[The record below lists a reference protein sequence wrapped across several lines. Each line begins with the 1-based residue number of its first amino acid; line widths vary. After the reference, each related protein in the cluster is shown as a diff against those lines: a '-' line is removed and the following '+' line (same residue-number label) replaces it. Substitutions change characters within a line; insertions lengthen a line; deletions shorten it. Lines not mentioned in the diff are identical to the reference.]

1 MERSESGDDQA
12 NEEDCGV
19 MAPDATAQD
28 TCTADDAKM
37 QEECAGVDAV
47 GIGSVQPQK
56 PSENE
61 DVIVCISDSDSEDS
75 ILEVA
80 SHEQV
85 YFNSDEV
92 ENEENKENGLAPE
105 NASTIAQPGP
115 TEQNR
120 IVLPLPP
127 LYHVRPSADNPMSN
141 NTTINLP
148 LPPLMLIRRPSEVT
162 PRTVV
167 HSEVSLDTPEEF
179 PIRDLVVRLES
190 LVELPVHDSDVS
202 TDSTEEL
209 PVHDSDVSLDLPEKP
224 PLQDSDSSQ
233 ANPVEPD
240 SWEIFEISD
249 DEEVSKPATLDGHSF
264 DLTGDCSDEDAK
276 TTIVNK
282 SAGDLLSSAPS
293 KQVAA
298 PNEDMESIN
307 ELPTEAYSADAAKS
321 QLPYQTIEPGVD
333 YRNASQPVRDV
344 HVPSGDGA
352 AKVVAEQQR
361 HSTRLP
367 SHHVAPFIQE
377 AGGGGSSTSSSSTA
391 VSLYHS
397 RPVGNASGNGRIQCR
412 QSGLPNIRL
421 NETHF
426 LDKLLAAVYPK
437 FHTEPVYTKTR
448 GGFEY
453 TRLLKLYSRKKCK
466 SDRAGGSSNP
476 RDVILRSPFY
486 EGPTRYGG
494 ASALRSNRDSRLLQ
508 VAHPVRQDA
517 LSRNRN
523 QYHLVTPLLSSASYS
538 QQTYAPDETHSP
550 PRQPINQSF
559 KSTRSWNPPYTVP
572 KRPRVPMEELVIPT
586 ITQLLKYKRQL
597 QTKDNL
603 HGSEEDRDADTES
616 DDTTSDFEQ
625 GGIIHSPSPAYIAS
639 TAGKSDKKQT
649 TKIKPTITRTR
660 PSAAS
665 SSNDLFA
672 PALRHELPNVA
683 LQGLT
688 SLPKLDVSPEF
699 CFGPGSSQPA
709 WKMMT
714 SVSNSVDKQHQPLSV
729 AAEPSSVPFQFIHP
743 EILGSWLE
751 NTNLS
756 SSGPSIVFDF
766 AAPIS
771 LETDVVS
778 GSAVPIQSDSARPA
792 KLVPFAQLPKTGAR
806 KWECPTCMLFNELSI
821 TRCIACECP
830 QPTTKETAGT
840 TSMKPNQSSTTD
852 STADFKSIVSTRV
865 DGDWECQDCFVRNAA
880 NRARCICCG
889 GTPKVFPSSTAGS
902 LAATE
907 QNKPAANII
916 PAASGDF
923 QLLTQ
928 QQKIGKWECSMCLTR
943 NNEVTLRCV
952 CCEQPKP
959 PSTAKQPLVTSN
971 ETPATLSS
979 DGVWRMLETTTPV
992 NEKNPIVNK
1001 FAFIAPTNATFG
1013 NADKFAVDNLTTN
1026 QQNFGDIG
1034 TIQTFETVSHS
1045 SATPLAVA

>member
-56 PSENE
+56 
-61 DVIVCISDSDSEDS
+61 
-75 ILEVA
+75 
-80 SHEQV
+80 
-85 YFNSDEV
+85 
-92 ENEENKENGLAPE
+92 
-105 NASTIAQPGP
+105 
-115 TEQNR
+115 
-120 IVLPLPP
+120 
-127 LYHVRPSADNPMSN
+127 
-141 NTTINLP
+141 
-148 LPPLMLIRRPSEVT
+148 
-162 PRTVV
+162 
-167 HSEVSLDTPEEF
+167 
-179 PIRDLVVRLES
+179 
-190 LVELPVHDSDVS
+190 
-202 TDSTEEL
+202 
-209 PVHDSDVSLDLPEKP
+209 
-224 PLQDSDSSQ
+224 DSDSSQ

-426 LDKLLAAVYPK
+426 LDKLLAAV
-437 FHTEPVYTKTR
+437 
-448 GGFEY
+448 
-453 TRLLKLYSRKKCK
+453 
-466 SDRAGGSSNP
+466 
-476 RDVILRSPFY
+476 
-486 EGPTRYGG
+486 
-494 ASALRSNRDSRLLQ
+494 
-508 VAHPVRQDA
+508 
-517 LSRNRN
+517 
-523 QYHLVTPLLSSASYS
+523 

-1045 SATPLAVA
+1045 SATPLAVAGVTIASVFKFGDPSSQNHSVRQSQQAHQPNQIRQKRGLNIGAIRKITTVKQVNFAEGDRGAAT